1 MESFWLSKSA
11 YCNRES
17 EGTPKSAQVKDPRF
31 IPQGYISLYSSPWRG
46 LQENQVM
53 AFSAWKGSSVMAQDA
68 LFLSISKLS
77 PLHLTDRHKVKKMGW
92 HEGVQMLRNFQGAA
106 EKIGRKVRQGE
117 RGIETHIQRGAQKR
131 DRITKECLLWVFLGC
146 TLHLCVFVHSGR
158 RSDLRRQES
167 FMRSCGKKNYK
178 NCEQIPEV
186 KGII

>member
-53 AFSAWKGSSVMAQDA
+53 AFSAWKGSSVVAQDA

-77 PLHLTDRHKVKKMGW
+77 PLHLTDRHKVKRWAGMRVFKCLEISRVLLKKL
-92 HEGVQMLRNFQGAA
+92 EGSW
-106 EKIGRKVRQGE
+106 GRGKGYRDTHTERCTKKGQNDKRMPSVGLSWVHTAPLCICSFRKEVRP
-117 RGIETHIQRGAQKR
+117 QK
-131 DRITKECLLWVFLGC
+131 T
-146 TLHLCVFVHSGR
+146 
-158 RSDLRRQES
+158 
-167 FMRSCGKKNYK
+167 
-178 NCEQIPEV
+178 
-186 KGII
+186 GIIHAIVWEEKL